1 LPFFEVLKPVDVFQW
16 GPCQQQAFEDLKDYL
31 IKLTTLSP
39 PLLGSSLLLYVLA
52 SQSTVSAALVQ
63 EVVYEGVKRQMLV
76 YFVSEVLSPS
86 KKNYIEMEK
95 VLYVVIMALR
105 KLQHYIQSHNII
117 VPSSQALKDIIRNR
131 EASGRI
137 RKWAIEINDFI
148 IDFVH

>member
-1 LPFFEVLKPVDVFQW
+1 MPFFEVLKSVEVFQW

-52 SQSTVSAALVQ
+52 SQSIVSAALFQ

-105 KLQHYIQSHNII
+105 KLQLI
-117 VPSSQALKDIIRNR
+117 KT
-131 EASGRI
+131 
-137 RKWAIEINDFI
+137 
-148 IDFVH
+148 